1 MKNIFTNIQIHVNE
15 HIYLRNPLETSLG
28 KNILRGSVDMIDEL
42 GFEDFTFKKLS
53 QSIQTTEASIY
64 RYFENKHK
72 LLTYLIAWY
81 WNRMLHRLY
90 FSIANLSSAEEKL
103 DRAIILITDPI
114 FYEDTDSSQI
124 SDAKLYHIIVKESSK
139 SYLTRMVDEENKA
152 GFFQPYKKFVA
163 EISNLILEINPT
175 YAYPH
180 MLVSTCIEGV
190 YHQRYFADHL
200 PSLTDNV
207 NNSNAIQLF
216 YKDLIFKAIHD

>member
-1 MKNIFTNIQIHVNE
+1 MQGIFNNIQIHVNE

-28 KNILRGSVDMIDEL
+28 KNIIRGSVVMIDEL

-72 LLTYLIAWY
+72 LLTYLTAWH
-81 WNRMLHRLY
+81 WGMMLHRLY
-90 FSIANLSSAEEKL
+90 FSIANLKTAEEKL
-103 DRAIILITDPI
+103 ERAILLITDPV
-114 FYEDTDSSQI
+114 YEDTDAFQI
-124 SDAKLYHIIVKESSK
+124 NEAKLYHLIVKESSK

-152 GFFQPYKKFVA
+152 GFFQPYKNFVG
-163 EISNLILEINPT
+163 EVSKLILEINPA

-190 YHQRYFADHL
+190 YHQRYFASHL
-200 PSLTDNV
+200 PSLTDKA
-207 NNSNAIQLF
+207 NNADTIQLF